1 MQDRAVLG
9 GQAEYPASSGSCI
22 IIVAPQTTA
31 YHPLH
36 DPEDLAET
44 LQEAVLLARKVYAPL
59 LEAVLAAAVLV
70 KLIVVVPVTLPAPG
84 VVAAR

>member
-1 MQDRAVLG
+1 MQGRAVLG
-9 GQAEYPASSGSCI
+9 GQAECRAAEGTWLM
-22 IIVAPQTTA
+22 IVAPEA
-31 YHPLH
+31 SPFVALH

-44 LQEAVLLARKVYAPL
+44 TQEVVFLARKVYAPL